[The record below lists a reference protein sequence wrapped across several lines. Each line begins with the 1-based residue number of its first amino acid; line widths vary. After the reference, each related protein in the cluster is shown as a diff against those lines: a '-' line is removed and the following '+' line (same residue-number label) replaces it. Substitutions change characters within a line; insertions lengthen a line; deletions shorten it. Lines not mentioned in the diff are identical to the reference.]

1 MKTKCESRSAK
12 YEVRASR
19 NKLHA
24 PNLTSTESERQP
36 LPSGTSTHSFPT
48 SSFDVRTST
57 FVLPVP
63 RLQFRAST
71 ALRVPFWLAVV
82 FSLCSSTAN
91 AQKFRPDDPIW
102 EDHDRENIPA
112 IGKVTIADYY
122 DFLQNTFLSP
132 GDKTRK
138 RAVNINTLGEVP
150 DSSWFTNRHGKKLL
164 SLEELVRGPDQ
175 GGPLFRGNSQV
186 IQNKQSGITPGFR
199 VKDTTGTIYQV
210 EFDPVTNPEMAT
222 SAEVICTKIFH
233 AIGYY
238 VAEVYIVTFS
248 RNEVE
253 LAQNAQYEDLAGKT
267 RPLTTKDID
276 QILEKAHVGP
286 DGRYRTI
293 ASKFLPG
300 KPVGTYRYY
309 GTRPDDPNDIFP
321 HEHRREL
328 RGLRVFGA
336 WLNHDDSR
344 SINSFDALISEN
356 GRQYIRH
363 YLFDFGSTLGSGTVF
378 AQKPRAGNEYLWEP
392 GPTFKSLFSLGLWV
406 RPWIRV
412 DYPDYPS
419 IGNFEAD
426 FFQPEKWKPEYP
438 NPAFDNMTEEDAFW
452 AAKIVMSFTDEQ
464 LRAIVKTGQLSD
476 ARAEAYLAE
485 TIIKRRDKVGR
496 FWLNQVN
503 PLDQFRVDGNS
514 LVFENAAVRLL
525 SGTAAAD
532 SYQVQWH
539 RFDNYKQ
546 TQEPA
551 GNKTTTKEPR
561 LEIPS
566 SAFEGPSDGVG
577 HYALAEITTH
587 SSHHPNWARL
597 LRIYLRKSA
606 TAVSVVGI
614 ERE

>member
-1 MKTKCESRSAK
+1 M
-12 YEVRASR
+12 
-19 NKLHA
+19 
-24 PNLTSTESERQP
+24 
-36 LPSGTSTHSFPT
+36 PSQTSTHSPHA
-48 SSFDVRTST
+48 SYCHVRPST
-57 FVLPVP
+57 IALSTLWF
-63 RLQFRAST
+63 ASVG
-71 ALRVPFWLAVV
+71 AACRVVPFLFAATLL
-82 FSLCSSTAN
+82 FSSATS

-102 EDHDRENIPA
+102 EDQDRENIPA
-112 IGKVTIADYY
+112 VGKFTIADYY
-122 DFLQNTFLSP
+122 DFLQNTFFSP
-132 GDKTRK
+132 GDKTRQ

-150 DSSWFTNRHGKKLL
+150 DSSWFTNRHGKKPL
-164 SLEELVRGPDQ
+164 SLEELVRGPDL
-175 GGPLFRGNSQV
+175 GGPLFKGNSQV

-199 VKDTTGTIYQV
+199 VKDSTGTIYQM

-248 RNEVE
+248 RNEIE
-253 LAQNAQYEDLAGKT
+253 LAKNAQYEDLAGKT

-276 QILEKAHVGP
+276 QILAKAHVGP

-328 RGLRVFGA
+328 RGLRVFSA

-344 SINSFDALISEN
+344 SINSFDSLISEN

-412 DYPDYPS
+412 EYPNYPS

-438 NPAFDNMTEEDAFW
+438 NPAFDNMTDEDAFW
-452 AAKIVMSFTDEQ
+452 AAKIVMGFNDDQ

-476 ARAEAYLAE
+476 ARAEAYLAD

-503 PLDQFRVDGNS
+503 PLDEFRLEGS
-514 LVFENAAVRLL
+514 TLVFDNAAVRLL
-525 SGTAAAD
+525 KGIPAAD

-539 RFDNYKQ
+539 RFDNRKQ
-546 TQEPA
+546 IQEPA
-551 GNKTTTKEPR
+551 GGKITAKEPR

-566 SAFEGPSDGVG
+566 TAFEGPSDGVG
-577 HYALAEITTH
+577 HYALAEITTQ
-587 SSHHPNWARL
+587 SSHHPSWARP
-597 LRIYLRKSA
+597 LRVYLRKND
-606 TAVSVVGI
+606 TDVSVVGI
-614 ERE
+614 ERD

>member
-1 MKTKCESRSAK
+1 M
-12 YEVRASR
+12 
-19 NKLHA
+19 
-24 PNLTSTESERQP
+24 
-36 LPSGTSTHSFPT
+36 
-48 SSFDVRTST
+48 
-57 FVLPVP
+57 
-63 RLQFRAST
+63 
-71 ALRVPFWLAVV
+71 ALRVAFWLAVV

-91 AQKFRPDDPIW
+91 AQKFRSDDPIW

-112 IGKVTIADYY
+112 IGKFTIADYY

-132 GDKTRK
+132 GDKTRR
-138 RAVNINTLGEVP
+138 RALNINTLGEVP
-150 DSSWFTNRHGKKLL
+150 DSSWFTNRHGKKPL
-164 SLEELVRGPDQ
+164 SLEELVRGPDR

-199 VKDTTGTIYQV
+199 VKDSTGTIYQM
-210 EFDPVTNPEMAT
+210 EFDPITNPEMAT

-248 RNEVE
+248 RNEIE
-253 LAQNAQYEDLAGKT
+253 LAKNAKYEDLAGKT

-276 QILEKAHVGP
+276 LILKKAHVGP

-328 RGLRVFGA
+328 RGLRVFSA

-344 SINSFDALISEN
+344 SINSFDSLISEN

-392 GPTFKSLFSLGLWV
+392 GPAFKSLFSLGLWV

-419 IGNFEAD
+419 IGNFEAE
-426 FFQPEKWKPEYP
+426 FFEPEKWKPEYP
-438 NPAFDNMTEEDAFW
+438 NPAFDNMTDEDAFW
-452 AAKIVMSFTDEQ
+452 AAKIVMCFSDDQ

-476 ARAEAYLAE
+476 PRAEAYLTKTLIE
-485 TIIKRRDKVGR
+485 RRDKVGN
-496 FWLNQVN
+496 FWLNRVN
-503 PLDQFRVDGNS
+503 PLDQFRVDGNA
-514 LVFENAAVRLL
+514 LLFDNAAVRLL
-525 SGTAAAD
+525 KGVPAAD
-532 SYQVQWH
+532 SYQAQWH
-539 RFDNYKQ
+539 RFDNRKQ
-546 TQEPA
+546 TQEPI
-551 GNKTTTKEPR
+551 GSKLTTKEQR
-561 LEIPS
+561 LDIPPA
-566 SAFEGPSDGVG
+566 AFDGPSDGVG
-577 HYALAEITTH
+577 HYALVDITTQG
-587 SSHHPNWARL
+587 SHHPGWARP
-597 LRIYLRKSA
+597 LRVYLRKSNTGVA
-606 TAVSVVGI
+606 VVGI
-614 ERE
+614 ERD

>member
-1 MKTKCESRSAK
+1 MRIEGKA
-12 YEVRASR
+12 R
-19 NKLHA
+19 NKIVPA
-24 PNLTSTESERQP
+24 QNLILTKPEPRP
-36 LPSGTSTHSFPT
+36 LPSETSTHSLSI
-48 SSFDVRTST
+48 SSFDVRTSS
-57 FVLPVP
+57 FVLPAP

-71 ALRVPFWLAVV
+71 ALRALSGWQSCFRFVPPQPTHKSFVRMIRSGKTTTVRTSLQLGSSPSQTITT
-82 FSLCSSTAN
+82 FSRTPS
-91 AQKFRPDDPIW
+91 
-102 EDHDRENIPA
+102 
-112 IGKVTIADYY
+112 
-122 DFLQNTFLSP
+122 LSP
-132 GDKTRK
+132 GDKTRQ

-150 DSSWFTNRHGKKLL
+150 DSSWFTNRHGKKPL

-199 VKDTTGTIYQV
+199 VKDTTGTIYQM

-248 RNEVE
+248 RNEIE
-253 LAQNAQYEDLAGKT
+253 LAKNAQYEDLAGKT

-328 RGLRVFGA
+328 RGLRVFSA

-344 SINSFDALISEN
+344 SINSFDSLISEN

-438 NPAFDNMTEEDAFW
+438 NPAFDNMTDEDAFW
-452 AAKIVMSFTDEQ
+452 AAKIVMAFSDDQ
-464 LRAIVKTGQLSD
+464 AAGHRQDRAAQRSSSRSLSYGNNHQ
-476 ARAEAYLAE
+476 APRQSREILAE
-485 TIIKRRDKVGR
+485 PSESTGPVPRGGKH
-496 FWLNQVN
+496 
-503 PLDQFRVDGNS
+503 S
-514 LVFENAAVRLL
+514 CVR
-525 SGTAAAD
+525 
-532 SYQVQWH
+532 
-539 RFDNYKQ
+539 
-546 TQEPA
+546 
-551 GNKTTTKEPR
+551 
-561 LEIPS
+561 
-566 SAFEGPSDGVG
+566 
-577 HYALAEITTH
+577 
-587 SSHHPNWARL
+587 
-597 LRIYLRKSA
+597 
-606 TAVSVVGI
+606 
-614 ERE
+614 

>member
-1 MKTKCESRSAK
+1 M
-12 YEVRASR
+12 
-19 NKLHA
+19 
-24 PNLTSTESERQP
+24 
-36 LPSGTSTHSFPT
+36 PSQTSTHSLHASYFH
-48 SSFDVRTST
+48 VRPST
-57 FVLPVP
+57 IAL
-63 RLQFRAST
+63 S
-71 ALRVPFWLAVV
+71 ALRGSLPFTSLVAACRVAPFLFAVTV
-82 FSLCSSTAN
+82 LFSSAAS

-112 IGKVTIADYY
+112 VGKFTIADYY
-122 DFLQNTFLSP
+122 DFLQNTFFSP
-132 GDKTRK
+132 GDKTRQ
-138 RAVNINTLGEVP
+138 RSANINTLGEVP
-150 DSSWFTNRHGKKLL
+150 DSSWFTNRHGKKPL

-199 VKDTTGTIYQV
+199 VKDSTGTIYQM

-248 RNEVE
+248 KNEIE
-253 LAQNAQYEDLAGKT
+253 LAKNAQYEDLAGKT

-328 RGLRVFGA
+328 RGLRVFSA

-344 SINSFDALISEN
+344 SINSFDSLISEN

-412 DYPDYPS
+412 EYPNYPS

-438 NPAFDNMTEEDAFW
+438 NPAFDNMTDEDAFW
-452 AAKIVMSFTDEQ
+452 AAKIVMCFSDDQ

-503 PLDQFRVDGNS
+503 PLDEFRVEGS
-514 LVFENAAVRLL
+514 TFVFDNAAVRLL
-525 SGTAAAD
+525 KGVAAAD
-532 SYQVQWH
+532 SYLVQWH
-539 RFDNYKQ
+539 RFDNHKQ
-546 TQEPA
+546 TQEPS
-551 GNKTTTKEPR
+551 GSKITSKEPR
-561 LEIPS
+561 LDIPS
-566 SAFEGPSDGVG
+566 AAFEGPSDGVG
-577 HYALAEITTH
+577 HYALLEITTQSRH
-587 SSHHPNWARL
+587 YPSWARP
-597 LRIYLRKSA
+597 LRVYLRKNNTGVA
-606 TAVSVVGI
+606 VVGI
-614 ERE
+614 ERD

>member
-1 MKTKCESRSAK
+1 M
-12 YEVRASR
+12 
-19 NKLHA
+19 
-24 PNLTSTESERQP
+24 
-36 LPSGTSTHSFPT
+36 
-48 SSFDVRTST
+48 
-57 FVLPVP
+57 
-63 RLQFRAST
+63 
-71 ALRVPFWLAVV
+71 

-91 AQKFRPDDPIW
+91 AQKFRSDDPIW

-112 IGKVTIADYY
+112 IGKFTIADYY

-132 GDKTRK
+132 GDKTRQ

-150 DSSWFTNRHGKKLL
+150 DSSWFTNRHGKKPL

-199 VKDTTGTIYQV
+199 VKDTTGTIYQM

-248 RNEVE
+248 RNEIE
-253 LAQNAQYEDLAGKT
+253 LAKNAQYEDLAGKT

-328 RGLRVFGA
+328 RGLRVFSA

-344 SINSFDALISEN
+344 SINSFDSLISEN

-438 NPAFDNMTEEDAFW
+438 NPAFDNMTDEDAFW

-503 PLDQFRVDGNS
+503 PLDQFRVDGQRS
-514 LVFENAAVRLL
+514 RVRQRCRSAAEAEFLRRIAIRCSGIDLTITNRPRNLLAIRLQPKNPDWRFPLRL
-525 SGTAAAD
+525 SKDPLT
-532 SYQVQWH
+532 
-539 RFDNYKQ
+539 
-546 TQEPA
+546 
-551 GNKTTTKEPR
+551 
-561 LEIPS
+561 
-566 SAFEGPSDGVG
+566 
-577 HYALAEITTH
+577 
-587 SSHHPNWARL
+587 
-597 LRIYLRKSA
+597 
-606 TAVSVVGI
+606 VSVVTHSLRSQLTAAIIQIGPACCESTY
-614 ERE
+614 ERVPQQSQ

>member
-1 MKTKCESRSAK
+1 MNRELEEMRNRQASKEDAGACSQTASLRKMNYRVALPANRYLMLCRSG
-12 YEVRASR
+12 
-19 NKLHA
+19 
-24 PNLTSTESERQP
+24 
-36 LPSGTSTHSFPT
+36 LPATLR
-48 SSFDVRTST
+48 SSM
-57 FVLPVP
+57 
-63 RLQFRAST
+63 
-71 ALRVPFWLAVV
+71 ALWFAFWLAFLTL
-82 FSLCSSTAN
+82 FSSPIAS

-102 EDHDRENIPA
+102 EDHDRQNIPGV
-112 IGKVTIADYY
+112 GKFTIADYY
-122 DFLQNTFLSP
+122 DFLQNTFFSP
-132 GDKTRK
+132 GDKTRT

-150 DSSWFTNRHGKKLL
+150 DSSWFTNRHGKQPL

-199 VKDTTGTIYQV
+199 VKDTTGTIYQM

-248 RNEVE
+248 RNEIE
-253 LAQNAQYEDLAGKT
+253 LAKNAQYEDLAGKT

-309 GTRPDDPNDIFP
+309 GTRPDDPNDVFP

-328 RGLRVFGA
+328 RGLRVFSA

-344 SINSFDALISEN
+344 SINSFDSLINEN

-419 IGNFEAD
+419 IGNFEAE

-438 NPAFDNMTEEDAFW
+438 NPAFDNMTDEDAFW
-452 AAKIVMSFTDEQ
+452 AAKIVMAFNDDQ
-464 LRAIVKTGQLSD
+464 VRAIVKTGQLSD
-476 ARAEAYLAE
+476 PRAEAYLAE
-485 TIIKRRDKVGR
+485 TIIKRRDKVGNY
-496 FWLNQVN
+496 WLNQVN
-503 PLDQFRVDGNS
+503 PLDQLRVDGDT
-514 LVFENAAVRLL
+514 LVFDNAAVRLL
-525 SGTAAAD
+525 KGVAEAD

-539 RFDNYKQ
+539 KFDNRKEAQ
-546 TQEPA
+546 GPVGT
-551 GNKTTTKEPR
+551 KLTTTEKR
-561 LEIPS
+561 VAIPS
-566 SAFEGPSDGVG
+566 AAFEGPADAGTQ
-577 HYALAEITTH
+577 YALAEITTQ
-587 SSHHPNWARL
+587 SARHPKWARP
-597 LRIYLRKSA
+597 LRVYLRKNGPD
-606 TAVSVVGI
+606 VSVVGI

>member
-1 MKTKCESRSAK
+1 MLFFSPI
-12 YEVRASR
+12 AS
-19 NKLHA
+19 
-24 PNLTSTESERQP
+24 
-36 LPSGTSTHSFPT
+36 
-48 SSFDVRTST
+48 
-57 FVLPVP
+57 
-63 RLQFRAST
+63 
-71 ALRVPFWLAVV
+71 
-82 FSLCSSTAN
+82 
-91 AQKFRPDDPIW
+91 AQKFRSDDPIW
-102 EDHDRENIPA
+102 EDHDRENIPGV
-112 IGKVTIADYY
+112 GKFTIADYY

-132 GDKTRK
+132 GDKTRQ

-150 DSSWFTNRHGKKLL
+150 DSSWFTNRHGKKPL

-199 VKDTTGTIYQV
+199 VKDTTGTIYQM
-210 EFDPVTNPEMAT
+210 EFDPVSNPEMAT

-248 RNEVE
+248 RNEIE
-253 LAQNAQYEDLAGKT
+253 LAKNAQYEDLAGKT

-276 QILEKAHVGP
+276 QILEKAHAGP

-328 RGLRVFGA
+328 RGLRVFSA

-344 SINSFDALISEN
+344 SINSFDSLISEN

-412 DYPDYPS
+412 EYPNYPS

-438 NPAFDNMTEEDAFW
+438 NPAFDNMTDEDAFW
-452 AAKIVMSFTDEQ
+452 AAKIVMCFSDDQ

-476 ARAEAYLAE
+476 ARAEAYLTE

-503 PLDQFRVDGNS
+503 PLDQFQVDGS
-514 LVFENAAVRLL
+514 TLVFDNAAVRLL
-525 SGTAAAD
+525 KGVPAAD
-532 SYQVQWH
+532 SYQVQWN
-539 RFDNYKQ
+539 RFDNHKQ
-546 TQEPA
+546 TQESA
-551 GNKTTTKEPR
+551 GSKVTTKEPR

-566 SAFEGPSDGVG
+566 AAFEGPSDGVG
-577 HYALAEITTH
+577 HYALVEITTQ
-587 SSHHPNWARL
+587 SSHHPSWARP
-597 LRIYLRKSA
+597 LRVYLRKRG
-606 TAVSVVGI
+606 TDVSVVGI